1 MVINIQKWNPQLS
14 LVSFVFFF
22 HHINM
27 NSFNTLNPIF
37 GIKEEEVRENMREY
51 YASHEFEPRRP
62 WSSVIRAAYARK
74 HFVWD

>member
-1 MVINIQKWNPQLS
+1 MK
-14 LVSFVFFF
+14 
-22 HHINM
+22 
-27 NSFNTLNPIF
+27 SFNTLNPIF